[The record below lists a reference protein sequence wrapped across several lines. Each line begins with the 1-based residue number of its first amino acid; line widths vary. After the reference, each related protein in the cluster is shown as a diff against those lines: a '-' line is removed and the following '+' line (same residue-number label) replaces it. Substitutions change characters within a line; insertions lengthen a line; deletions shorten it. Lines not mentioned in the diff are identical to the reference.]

1 MSGAAPLARTG
12 QGARGG
18 AARLAAAARIVVAR
32 GGAPR
37 PVPKARPGP
46 RPARPEGPP
55 YTSRPMQIT
64 RTTAP
69 KSTVELQIELPP
81 ERLDRA
87 MDAAVRALA
96 RRSRIPGFRPGKA
109 PRPVLERHLGPG
121 VVLDEAVDHLMQ
133 DAYREALQ
141 KEDILPLSN
150 ADVEVVQAEEGKPLI
165 FKATVPVRPE
175 VTLGDYKGFNF
186 APEIE
191 TIDDARVDQVIEEL
205 RDQNATLAAVEDRG
219 AKDGDYAVISYVG
232 TKDGQP
238 FDGGTSERMPLI
250 LGQERLIPGFE
261 SNLMGLKVGD
271 TKEFDV
277 TFPEDYPETSMAGQ
291 PAHFSVELKEL
302 REKIQP
308 DLDDDFIA
316 SLGDFASLD
325 ALRTDIRSRL
335 EANATD
341 RARHE
346 FADRIIEYA
355 VANATVELPE
365 VLVDQE
371 VEVMH
376 DEFKGS
382 LARQGISEEA
392 YLKAVEKSSEEIH
405 ADFRPNA
412 EKRAKTL
419 LVLSK
424 VADAEGVDV
433 SEADVD
439 AEVAQGR
446 LRYAGDSRLASYF
459 ESDRGRS
466 FIRSTLRRSRVVEGL
481 IDGWLAAHPEHP
493 PLIHLEDA
501 VGAAVAGEG
510 AQANASIGAADPGT
524 VTDGHRPDADEA
536 VDDNV
541 DETIDEPATA
551 T

>member
-1 MSGAAPLARTG
+1 MFQTRLHPPAEAPSPDAWTASSGT
-12 QGARGG
+12 
-18 AARLAAAARIVVAR
+18 
-32 GGAPR
+32 
-37 PVPKARPGP
+37 
-46 RPARPEGPP
+46 PP

-64 RTTAP
+64 RTPAP
-69 KSTVELQIELPP
+69 KSTIQLQIELPP

-87 MDAAVRALA
+87 LDAAVRALA
-96 RRSRIPGFRPGKA
+96 KRTRIPGFRPGKA

-121 VVLDEAVDHLMQ
+121 VVMDEAVDHLMQ
-133 DAYREALQ
+133 DAYREAII

-165 FKATVPVRPE
+165 FKAIVPIRPD
-175 VTLGDYKGFNF
+175 VKLGDYRNFNF
-186 APEIE
+186 KPEID

-219 AKDGDYAVISYVG
+219 AKDGDYAVISFVG

-261 SNLMGLKVGD
+261 TNLVGLKVGD
-271 TKEFDV
+271 TTEFDI
-277 TFPEDYPETSMAGQ
+277 TFPDDYPDESLAGK
-291 PAHFSVELKEL
+291 PAHFNVELKEL
-302 REKIQP
+302 REKILP
-308 DLDDDFIA
+308 DLDDDFLA
-316 SLGDFASLD
+316 SLGDFASFD

-341 RARHE
+341 RARHD

-382 LARQGISEEA
+382 LARQGIGEEA
-392 YLKAVEKSSEEIH
+392 YLKAVEKSHDELH

-424 VADAEGVDV
+424 VADAEGIDV
-433 SEADVD
+433 PDADVE
-439 AEVAQGR
+439 AEVEQGR
-446 LRYAGDSRLASYF
+446 QRYAGDERLTSYF
-459 ESDRGRS
+459 GSDRGRS
-466 FIRSTLRRSRVVEGL
+466 FIRSTLRRSRVVEKL
-481 IDGWLAAHPEHP
+481 IDEWLAAHPEHP
-493 PLIHLEDA
+493 PLLHLED
-501 VGAAVAGEG
+501 VAGSAVTGES
-510 AQANASIGAADPGT
+510 AQANSSIGATDPVT
-524 VTDGHRPDADEA
+524 VIDDGEKPA
-536 VDDNV
+536 V
-541 DETIDEPATA
+541 DEPAA
-551 T
+551 AG